1 MDFIRETDEVFRSR
15 GPITQ
20 VTADDIAFLKGRAAS
35 NSRRRVRLC
44 VHPDSEDRLHEML
57 IVHAQAAYVPP
68 HKHSNKS
75 ESFHIIEGLLTVFL
89 FDDDGAV
96 VRVIPMGEMSS
107 GRAFYYRLSASTY
120 HTVWPESE
128 FVIFHE
134 VTNGPFDR
142 KETIAAPWAPAEDD
156 LQSQKT
162 FVRGLLSEIGL

>member
-1 MDFIRETDEVFRSR
+1 MDFIRETDEVYRSR
-15 GPITQ
+15 GSITQ
-20 VTADDIAFLKGRAAS
+20 VTADDIAFLRNRAAS
-35 NSRRRVRLC
+35 NTRRRVRLC

-68 HKHSNKS
+68 HKHQNKS

-89 FDDDGAV
+89 FSDEGAV
-96 VRVIPMGEMSS
+96 VKVIPMGEIGL

-128 FVIFHE
+128 FVVFHE

-142 KETIAAPWAPAEDD
+142 KDTITAPWAPAEDD
-156 LQSQKT
+156 LQSQNGFT
-162 FVRGLLSEIGL
+162 QGLRREISE